1 MNLNDFGDRRM
12 GNFDWNS
19 FFRKINPRIRYAVFG
34 VIGNQRYSEDVIQEV
49 RFKVWKNLP
58 TFKEESN
65 ILTWVISIARN
76 TAIDSLKKMKRE
88 EPTEEEALNNM
99 VDSSNRQEANP
110 VLAISV
116 REILE
121 DMPKDLSEI
130 LIKKE
135 IEGYTYEELTKL
147 MKLTKRKVESRLNKA
162 RIMFKDMCLIR
173 KII

>member
-1 MNLNDFGDRRM
+1 MDLNDFGNRGV

-49 RFKVWKNLP
+49 RFKIWKNLP

-99 VDSSNRQEANP
+99 VDSSNRQEADP

-121 DMPKDLSEI
+121 DMPKDLREI
-130 LIKKE
+130 LVKKE
-135 IEGYTYEELTKL
+135 VEGLTYEELTKL
-147 MKLTKRKVESRLNKA
+147 LKLTKRQVESRLNKA
-162 RIMFKDMCLIR
+162 RVMFKDMCLIR